1 MVKEKGTKKGGRG
14 KIIGIIIA
22 VIVILGIIG
31 SMGGGN
37 DTQQADNSQITEAV
51 SQTPATEAD
60 QETDTQEATT
70 AVATTAE
77 STATL
82 GESNALDSAMSYLN
96 FMAFSKEGL
105 IYQLEYEGYSN
116 EEAKYAVKN
125 CGADWNE
132 QALKKHRIIWIPV
145 LFLMRG

>member
-1 MVKEKGTKKGGRG
+1 MAKEKGTKKGGRG

-51 SQTPATEAD
+51 SQAPATEDQGAD
-60 QETDTQEATT
+60 SQEATT
-70 AVATTAE
+70 AAATTTE
-77 STATL
+77 SAATL

-105 IYQLEYEGYSN
+105 IYQ
-116 EEAKYAVKN
+116 
-125 CGADWNE
+125 
-132 QALKKHRIIWIPV
+132 
-145 LFLMRG
+145 